1 MELFHENGHLTSEGL
16 KALTEGRL
24 DELARLEAAEHLS
37 FCDECLVRY
46 TALLEDAP
54 LAAPKAPLAPG
65 VWQRIRRR
73 TWRIVTSRYATAAA
87 AAAFALII
95 WGTGVFQ
102 NMGTLREARPAQP
115 PEPRAYTTVTSR
127 MNEFVSETGRQI
139 SAAVTDFSPAS
150 KRAHNSKRRELP

>member
-24 DELARLEAAEHLS
+24 DELARLETAEHLS

-87 AAAFALII
+87 AAAFALIF

-127 MNEFVSETGRQI
+127 MNEFVRETGRQI
-139 SAAVTDFSPAS
+139 SAAVTDFFARFQKGAPQ
-150 KRAHNSKRRELP
+150 